1 MNLKI
6 KICGM
11 REPENIRVVGELKP
25 DLMGFIFFPHSPR
38 YAGQI
43 LNQEVLAELPEK
55 IRKTGVFVNEDIETI
70 AGIVRK
76 YSLDIVQ
83 LHGNETQD
91 ECRKLRDKEIPVIK
105 AFNIKDIN
113 SLRLCYE
120 YQSCTD
126 YFLLDTSTPEYGGSG
141 KKFDWKI
148 LDEYKLE
155 HPFIL
160 SGGIS
165 PDDIRNILAINNP
178 SFYGIDIN
186 SRFEIKPGI
195 KNIETLKLFISEIR
209 LYTNT
214 L

>member
-11 REPENIRVVGELKP
+11 REPENILDVAELRP

-38 YAGQI
+38 DAGQI
-43 LNQEVLAELPEK
+43 LNQEVLAGLPEK

-91 ECRKLRDKEIPVIK
+91 QCRKLREKEIPVIK
-105 AFNIKDIN
+105 VFNIKDSS

-120 YQSCTD
+120 YQSCTE
-126 YFLLDTSTPEYGGSG
+126 YFLFDTSTPKYGGSG
-141 KKFDWKI
+141 NKFDWKI
-148 LDEYKLE
+148 LDEYNLD

-165 PDDIRNILAINNP
+165 PDDISNILAINNP

>member
-11 REPENIRVVGELKP
+11 REPENIRDVAELRP

-38 YAGQI
+38 DAGQI
-43 LNQEVLAELPEK
+43 LNQDVLAELPKK

-91 ECRKLRDKEIPVIK
+91 QCRKLREKEIPVIK
-105 AFNIKDIN
+105 VFNIKDSS

-120 YQSCTD
+120 YQSCTE
-126 YFLLDTSTPEYGGSG
+126 YFLFDTSTPKYGGSG
-141 KKFDWKI
+141 NKFDWKI
-148 LDEYKLE
+148 LDEYNLD

-165 PDDIRNILAINNP
+165 PDDISNILAINNP